1 MGQLC
6 PIHREPIFF
15 PSLVKGQATGLRL
28 EGLKPFFGTDVDR
41 RSQWLVQRD
50 ILTYCLRLSVSSFP
64 TPALWTCI
72 VLSGGV
78 SYQSLVIHSGS
89 GHLAPSLRFPF
100 NTLAGVLRLP
110 LASGLLTITD
120 PFFFFGAPFTFFFC
134 FCTDM
139 TVACLLSVWPAPL
152 SQLHP
157 PPPPHHT
164 SPPIPPT
171 PPTIPNLPPL
181 PSCSAPTLCTDCG
194 HWGGTVDSYRL

>member
-1 MGQLC
+1 MHVHSAGVGKEDTDSRRQYVSMSLCTSHWLLLSTSVPKKGLSPSRRSPVAWPFTSEGKKIGSRCIGQSC
-6 PIHREPIFF
+6 PTFRPRRV
-15 PSLVKGQATGLRL
+15 PSL
-28 EGLKPFFGTDVDR
+28 
-41 RSQWLVQRD
+41 S
-50 ILTYCLRLSVSSFP
+50 
-64 TPALWTCI
+64 
-72 VLSGGV
+72 
-78 SYQSLVIHSGS
+78 
-89 GHLAPSLRFPF
+89 FPF

-171 PPTIPNLPPL
+171 IPNLPPL
-181 PSCSAPTLCTDCG
+181 PSCSDPTLCTDCG
-194 HWGGTVDSYRL
+194 H